1 MGIAFQKYN
10 ISGLGDC
17 VVAESKK
24 NKKNK
29 KKKPDRLAFLA
40 NKYDLYQRA
49 VQEPSADNEFMSKL
63 FSMKFNRDAIVM
75 REDFCGTGLL
85 SSTWVEEDPQRK
97 AIGYD
102 LDVETVNWG
111 IENNLSKLDDE
122 QRSRVDLRIAN
133 VLDAPKD
140 PVDIVCA
147 MNFSWWIFK
156 QRKELLE
163 YFSSVRSSL
172 NSDGLFILDI
182 YGGKEAYEEME
193 EEHEKDGF
201 AYIWDQDKVCG
212 VSDEILCHISFHFP
226 DGSKMKRAFTYDW
239 RRYGMRESQEI
250 LLDAGFSAVEVYWEG
265 VDEEGEGDGEFTLQ
279 SRAENTDAW
288 IAYLVAIP

>member
-1 MGIAFQKYN
+1 
-10 ISGLGDC
+10 
-17 VVAESKK
+17 VVAEAKK
-24 NKKNK
+24 NKKKKNK
-29 KKKPDRLAFLA
+29 KKKPDRQAFLA
-40 NKYDLYQRA
+40 NKHDLYQRA

-63 FSMKFNRDAIVM
+63 FAQKFQRDAIVM

-85 SSTWVEEDPQRK
+85 SATWVEEDPKRK

-102 LDVETVNWG
+102 LDVETVEWG
-111 IENNLSKLDDE
+111 IKNNLAKLDDE
-122 QRSRVDLRIAN
+122 QRSRVDLRIAD

-140 PVDIVCA
+140 PVDIICA

-156 QRKELLE
+156 KRQELLE
-163 YFSSVRSSL
+163 YFRSVRSSL
-172 NSDGLFILDI
+172 HPEGLFILDI

-201 AYIWDQDKVCG
+201 DYIWDQDAVCG

-250 LLDAGFSAVEVYWEG
+250 LLDAGFSKVEVYWEG
-265 VDEEGEGDGEFTLQ
+265 VDDEGDGDGEFTLTT
-279 SRAENTDAW
+279 RAESTDAW